1 MLDSLAENLAETVAT
16 NMWMA
21 PLAALIGGLLTA
33 ANPCVLAA
41 APLMVGYVAGQQ
53 QRTVGR
59 SFLLS
64 LMFTLGLT
72 IMFGLIW
79 FGVWSA
85 SALLPSAWWKY
96 VAAAVCLLM
105 SLHLLGVLRF
115 SLPVPAG
122 LLAGAPRCPQC
133 DYNLTGLTTPRCPEC
148 GGEFDWATVPR
159 RGAARQ
165 GFVGALL
172 LGLLFGLISIP
183 CAGPV
188 LLAVSA
194 VTPLYGLV
202 FGVVLLVAYSVGH
215 CGLVLIGGTSIGLVQ
230 RLADSRGWTRGTDAL
245 RRLAG
250 VLIGGV
256 GLYLL
261 LFE

>member
-1 MLDSLAENLAETVAT
+1 MLDALAEHLGAVIRNNVWL
-16 NMWMA
+16 A
-21 PLAALIGGLLTA
+21 PLAAMVGGLLTA

-41 APLMVGYVAGQQ
+41 APLMVGYVAGQE
-53 QRTVGR
+53 RTTVGR

-64 LMFTLGLT
+64 LTFTLGLT

-85 SALLPSAWWKY
+85 STLLPSAWWKY

-105 SLHLLGVLRF
+105 SLHLLGMLRF

-133 DYNLTGLTTPRCPEC
+133 DYNLTGLTTPRCPQC
-148 GGEFDWATVPR
+148 GGEFDGATVPR
-159 RGAARQ
+159 RGAVRR

-194 VTPLYGLV
+194 VTPLYGLM
-202 FGVVLLVAYSVGH
+202 FGVVLLVAYSIGH

-230 RLADSRGWTRGTDAL
+230 WLADSRGWTRGTDAL